1 MANENVART
10 AIVVEDDADERSLV
24 TALLEES
31 EFTIVECESGE
42 AALAAM
48 RIRGDDVALVF
59 ADQRLAGVM
68 DGVDL
73 AREVKRRWPQLT
85 MVLSPEAVD
94 RQVSGLP
101 DDIFVLT
108 KPWHALDV
116 LMIAER
122 ARSAGPDLTR
132 PGSRA

>member
-1 MANENVART
+1 MARNENIART

-48 RIRGDDVALVF
+48 RMRGDDVTLVF
-59 ADQRLAGVM
+59 ADQHLAGVM

-73 AREVKRRWPQLT
+73 AREVKRHWPQLT
-85 MVLSPEAVD
+85 MVLSPEAADRRVD
-94 RQVSGLP
+94 SLP

-108 KPWHALDV
+108 KPWLALDV

-122 ARSAGPDLTR
+122 ARSVDHTR
-132 PGSRA
+132 P

>member
-1 MANENVART
+1 MARNESNART

-48 RIRGDDVALVF
+48 RIRCDDVALVF
-59 ADQRLAGVM
+59 ADQHLAGVM

-73 AREVKRRWPQLT
+73 ACEVNRRWPQLT
-85 MVLSPEAVD
+85 MVLAPEAADRRVD
-94 RQVSGLP
+94 SLP
-101 DDIFVLT
+101 DDIFVLP
-108 KPWHALDV
+108 KPWLALDV

-122 ARSAGPDLTR
+122 ARSAGPDHPR
-132 PGSRA
+132 P

>member
-1 MANENVART
+1 MARNESNART

-48 RIRGDDVALVF
+48 SIAGDDVALMF
-59 ADQRLAGVM
+59 ADQHLSGVM

-73 AREVKRRWPQLT
+73 ACEVKRRWPQLT
-85 MVLSPEAVD
+85 MILSPEAAD
-94 RQVSGLP
+94 RRVASLP
-101 DDIFVLT
+101 DDILVLT
-108 KPWHALDV
+108 KPWLALDV

-122 ARSAGPDLTR
+122 ARAAGPEHSF
-132 PGSRA
+132 P